1 MPLAYDV
8 SMHIEARVPPDF
20 YGEKTMNINTSTTP
34 ENMLA
39 DDVADLE
46 ESLYDFHLRMRD
58 MIARHLWHGASREQ
72 RMTGLMI
79 EALDNDLVE
88 LYRRAAAI
96 QKHLR

>member
-1 MPLAYDV
+1 
-8 SMHIEARVPPDF
+8 
-20 YGEKTMNINTSTTP
+20 MNINTFTNP

-79 EALDNDLVE
+79 EALDNDL
-88 LYRRAAAI
+88 I
-96 QKHLR
+96 TI